1 MAVLARSIFRYL
13 KDYQKATVATKFI
26 GVGTAD
32 SSTDIYRRA
41 FSEIGLANTSD
52 YTSSDIVFISINGRR
67 NGRVVVGTIASQIKC
82 AMTARAT
89 LICDNERVRRVPY
102 NIGERELAEFLTENN
117 YMQVEDGEFYST
129 WRPND

>member
-1 MAVLARSIFRYL
+1 MAVLSRSIFRYL
-13 KDYQKATVATKFI
+13 KDHQKALVATKFI

-52 YTSSDIVFISINGRR
+52 YTSTDIVFISINGRR
-67 NGRVVVGTIASQIKC
+67 NGRVLVDTVASQIKC
-82 AMTARAT
+82 AMNAKAT

-102 NIGERELAEFLTENN
+102 NVGERELAQFLSDNN
-117 YMQVEDGEFYST
+117 YIQVEDGEFYST
-129 WRPND
+129 WRPNE

>member
-1 MAVLARSIFRYL
+1 MA
-13 KDYQKATVATKFI
+13 
-26 GVGTAD
+26 
-32 SSTDIYRRA
+32 
-41 FSEIGLANTSD
+41 
-52 YTSSDIVFISINGRR
+52 
-67 NGRVVVGTIASQIKC
+67 
-82 AMTARAT
+82 ARAT